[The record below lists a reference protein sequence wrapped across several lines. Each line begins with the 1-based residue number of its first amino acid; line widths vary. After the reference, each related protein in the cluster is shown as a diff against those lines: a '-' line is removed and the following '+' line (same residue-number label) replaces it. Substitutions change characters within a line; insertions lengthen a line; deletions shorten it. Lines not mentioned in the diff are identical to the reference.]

1 MIYSPVKED
10 GMICILFVFAA
21 LLFSCAGTQAPE
33 SQGTVLVV
41 ENPKEPEYSGPE
53 TPAPNAENL
62 RRLQELETGYLRN
75 RNAIEDI
82 RIQQQALSA
91 ARIDELETRLS
102 LLIEAYRDL
111 YSIVSSLRV
120 LPHIEIADT
129 EPRRPEGFSTS
140 GAVADLMGGD
150 EYTLYSAGLDAHSKG
165 FYEKS
170 ITTMRELLNQYPET
184 DYTPD
189 ALFWIGSAQMA
200 QKRFDTAIQTF
211 TQVTQLP
218 RSEKR
223 DDASLK
229 IAQCFIQLGDV
240 DKAREQLSHTLSRYP
255 ATPYAETIRQTLNRL
270 SEEQ

>member
-1 MIYSPVKED
+1 
-10 GMICILFVFAA
+10 MICILLGFAT
-21 LLFSCAGTQAPE
+21 LLFSCAGTQTPE
-33 SQGTVLVV
+33 SQPTVLMV
-41 ENPKEPEYSGPE
+41 ENSKKPEENHPEP
-53 TPAPNAENL
+53 PAPDAECQ
-62 RRLQELETGYLRN
+62 RRLQELQTGFLRN

-82 RIQQQALSA
+82 RIQQETVSA
-91 ARIDELETRLS
+91 ARIDELETRLA

-111 YSIVSSLRV
+111 YSTVSSIRV
-120 LPHIEIADT
+120 HPHIESADT

-140 GAVADLMGGD
+140 GAVTDLMGGD
-150 EYTLYSAGLDAHSKG
+150 EYALYSAGLDAHSKG

-170 ITTMRELLNQYPET
+170 ITIMKELLDQYPET
-184 DYTPD
+184 EYTAD

-200 QKRFDTAIQTF
+200 QKRFDTAIHTF

-240 DKAREQLSHTLSRYP
+240 DKAREQLSHTLNRYP